1 MKLKPQNIFYGWY
14 IVASGLVITVLQG
27 GLYVYGFGAFYT
39 PFLNSFGATRAQVA
53 GVLSLTRLEG
63 GLIAPVAGFL
73 IDKYGPRRLMLFGL
87 SMMGLGFV
95 LLSRASN
102 LFMLYAVFV
111 VMATGSSFDSAR
123 PVQVALAN
131 WFIRRRGRVM
141 GLLMTGFGI
150 GGSLVFVVA
159 WLIDTFGW
167 RSAAVISGVTIWVVG
182 LPLSLLV
189 RHKPE
194 DMGLL
199 PDGEQPNSP
208 NVDQSKELNGNR
220 ENISETEVDLEEN
233 FTARQALKTR
243 AFWMLVLVYGAWSI
257 LPPTLSVH
265 QFAFLQEEVG
275 ISYSEAG
282 LWVSAFSFVSLF
294 GRVSVGW
301 ISDYI
306 NPRYLLA
313 ILYVLMGVGML
324 LMSTVH
330 SNWQILLYILVMA
343 PAYGGSIPLRPTI
356 QGYFFGRESFG
367 TIGGLLQFF
376 DLPVTVASP
385 VFVGYIADVWDYRL
399 GFQIVAGFVALGA
412 LFVLAAHPP
421 KHRD

>member
-1 MKLKPQNIFYGWY
+1 MKLKPQKVFYGWY

-39 PFLNSFGATRAQVA
+39 PFLNSFGATRAQIA

-95 LLSRASN
+95 LLSRANS
-102 LFMLYAVFV
+102 LLMLYGVFV
-111 VMATGSSFDSAR
+111 VMATGSSFGSAR

-167 RSAAVISGVTIWVVG
+167 RTAAVISGVTIWVVG
-182 LPLSLLV
+182 LPLSLVV

-199 PDGEQPNSP
+199 PDDEQPNSSDL
-208 NVDQSKELNGNR
+208 DQSEELNGTK
-220 ENISETEVDLEEN
+220 ENIPDTGVDLEEN

-343 PAYGGSIPLRPTI
+343 PAYGGSIPLRP
-356 QGYFFGRESFG
+356 
-367 TIGGLLQFF
+367 
-376 DLPVTVASP
+376 
-385 VFVGYIADVWDYRL
+385 
-399 GFQIVAGFVALGA
+399 
-412 LFVLAAHPP
+412 
-421 KHRD
+421 